1 MSSCQRLSALFRGAL
16 PVPALCALAA
26 LLLPAHVLAQ
36 DDRPTRP
43 SATLDAPAVEAA
55 DAVAAPPTARG
66 NETALE
72 ALAGAR
78 FESTGPGE
86 ALLLRALTGSPGDE
100 GPGPDLSSLRD
111 VLPRALYRDVLH
123 LKDRMVKLR
132 SRVFGRR
139 GIVSL
144 GHADED
150 GDLGRLRLNLQHSP
164 DPGIRFTL
172 VTH

>member
-1 MSSCQRLSALFRGAL
+1 MPSCQRLSALFRGAPRV
-16 PVPALCALAA
+16 PVLCALAA
-26 LLLPAHVLAQ
+26 LLLPAHTLAQ

-43 SATLDAPAVEAA
+43 SAALDAPAVEAA
-55 DAVAAPPTARG
+55 DAASAQPAARG

-78 FESTGPGE
+78 LESTGPGE
-86 ALLLRALTGSPGDE
+86 ALLLRALTGSSGDE

-123 LKDRMVKLR
+123 LTDRVVQLR

-172 VTH
+172 VTR